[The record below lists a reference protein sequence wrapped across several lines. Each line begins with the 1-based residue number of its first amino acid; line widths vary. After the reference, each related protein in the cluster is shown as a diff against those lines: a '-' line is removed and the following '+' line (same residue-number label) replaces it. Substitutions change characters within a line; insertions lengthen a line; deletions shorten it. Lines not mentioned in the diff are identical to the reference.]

1 MYTVDIDTGGTMT
14 DGLVWDGTTM
24 ATVKVDTTPHDLT
37 VSFRELLGEAAHQL
51 GFGDLRAFLDE
62 VSLIRWSSTITSNTL
77 AERKGAKLGLLV
89 RPGNERSLYGDGP
102 SPAVG
107 TLVAERNVVG
117 VGADA
122 EGQSAD
128 GQAVLEAVRRLLEDG
143 ARRICVSLDSFPETS
158 QEQAVKRIVESQY
171 RDHYLG
177 SVPVLLASDMAQV
190 DDGQT
195 RTHYALINAYVHSQL
210 ASSLFKTE
218 DLLRYEQGWTGALL
232 VGHTNGGV
240 ARVGKTKAVDT
251 IESGPVFGTHAAGW
265 YARRYGLDRVVC
277 LDVGGTTAKASVV
290 EAGEPRYTRDGSLF
304 GIPVRVPLAL
314 LRSAPL
320 GGGSIVRPDGR
331 GGVTLGPES
340 MGAAPGPACYRLG
353 GDQATLTD
361 AFVVL
366 GYLDPAGFLGGRRRL
381 DVDQARAA
389 LERRVA
395 GPLGVSVDDAARR
408 IADAAVGMV
417 AELVGSTMAR
427 AGIDPGEAVLF
438 AYGGNGGLFAA
449 PVAERLSLPGV
460 RIFGLGPVLSAFGS
474 AVSDVVHVYE
484 RSLGVAAAPGRD
496 AVVAA
501 AAEMTA
507 AGRRDLAGE
516 GFDPDEAE
524 TDVELDLHDGG
535 DHRTVRA
542 ASAVQALER
551 LDGAAH
557 VDVVRVRVR
566 RHLAT
571 CQPPPRAGAG
581 RAGAGCADTDRADTD
596 RADTDR
602 ADTDRADTDRADTDR
617 GDTDR
622 GEPTLRT
629 LLLADGGTA
638 RVPVHDWTGLAPG
651 RHVDGPALAAGG
663 SMTCLVPP
671 GWVLDVDDLG
681 DAALRRA
688 RSDREEAQ

>member
-14 DGLVWDGTTM
+14 DGLVWDGETM
-24 ATVKVDTTPHDLT
+24 ITVKVDTTPHDLV
-37 VSFRELLGEAAHQL
+37 VSFRELLSEAGRQL
-51 GFGDLRAFLDE
+51 GHGDLQAFLDE
-62 VSLIRWSSTITSNTL
+62 VALIRWSSTITSNAL

-89 RPGNERSLYGDGP
+89 QPGSERSLYGDGP

-117 VGADA
+117 VDPGAN
-122 EGQSAD
+122 

-158 QEQAVKRIVESQY
+158 QEQAVKRIVETQY

-195 RTHYALINAYVHSQL
+195 RTHYALINAYVHGQL
-210 ASSLFKTE
+210 ANALFTAE

-251 IESGPVFGTHAAGW
+251 IESGPVFGTHAAAW

-290 EAGEPRYTRDGSLF
+290 EAGQPRYTRDGSLF

-320 GGGSIVRPDGR
+320 GGGSVVRPDGR
-331 GGVTLGPES
+331 GGVSLGPES
-340 MGAAPGPACYRLG
+340 MGAAPGPACYGLG

-381 DVDQARAA
+381 DVEAARAA
-389 LERRVA
+389 LETRVA
-395 GPLGVSVDDAARR
+395 GPLGISVEDAARR
-408 IADAAVGMV
+408 IADAAVGTV
-417 AELVGSTMAR
+417 AELAGSAMAR
-427 AGIDPGEAVLF
+427 AGIDPAQAVLF

-449 PVAERLSLPGV
+449 PVAERLSIPGARV
-460 RIFGLGPVLSAFGS
+460 FGLGPVLSAFGS

-484 RSLGVAAAPGRD
+484 RSLGVTAGPGHD

-501 AAEMTA
+501 ADDMTA

-524 TDVELDLHDGG
+524 TEVELDVHDGAEY
-535 DHRTVRA
+535 RTVQGSDA
-542 ASAVQALER
+542 GQALDR
-551 LDGAAH
+551 LDGATH
-557 VDVVRVRVR
+557 VDVARVRVR
-566 RHLAT
+566 RHLAS
-571 CQPPPRAGAG
+571 CEPPPRAA
-581 RAGAGCADTDRADTD
+581 AAADPA
-596 RADTDR
+596 A
-602 ADTDRADTDRADTDR
+602 
-617 GDTDR
+617 
-622 GEPTLRT
+622 PVLRD

-638 RVPVHDWTGLAPG
+638 RVPVYDWSGLGPG
-651 RHVDGPALAAGG
+651 SHVDGPALASGG
-663 SMTCLVPP
+663 SMTCLIPS

-681 DAALRRA
+681 DAALRPGLK
-688 RSDREEAQ
+688 EAQ

>member
-1 MYTVDIDTGGTMT
+1 MYTVDVDTGGTMT

-24 ATVKVDTTPHDLT
+24 VTVKVDTTPHDLT
-37 VSFRELLGEAAHQL
+37 VSFRELLDEAARQL

-89 RPGNERSLYGDGP
+89 RPGSERSLYGDGP

-117 VGADA
+117 VDA
-122 EGQSAD
+122 STDGQSAD
-128 GQAVLEAVRRLLEDG
+128 GHAVLEAVRALLEDG
-143 ARRICVSLDSFPETS
+143 ARRLCVSLDDFPETRR
-158 QEQAVKRIVESQY
+158 ERAVKRIVEAQY

-177 SVPVLLASDMAQV
+177 FVPVLLASDMAQV
-190 DDGQT
+190 DDPQT

-210 ASSLFKTE
+210 ANALFKAE
-218 DLLRYEQGWTGALL
+218 DLLRYEEGWTGALL

-240 ARVGKTKAVDT
+240 ARVGKTKAADT
-251 IESGPVFGTHAAGW
+251 IESGPVFGTHAAAW
-265 YARRYGLDRVVC
+265 YARRYGLGRVVC

-290 EAGEPRYTRDGSLF
+290 EAGQPRYTRDGSLF

-320 GGGSIVRPDGR
+320 GGGSIVRPDGG
-331 GGVTLGPES
+331 GGVSLGPES
-340 MGAAPGPACYRLG
+340 MGAAPGPACYGLG
-353 GDQATLTD
+353 GDEATLTD

-366 GYLDPAGFLGGRRRL
+366 GYLDPAGFLGGRRKL
-381 DVDQARAA
+381 DVEAARAA

-395 GPLGVSVDDAARR
+395 GPLGVSVDDAARKV
-408 IADAAVGMV
+408 ADAAVGTV
-417 AELVGSTMAR
+417 AELVGSALAR

-438 AYGGNGGLFAA
+438 GYGGNGGLFAA
-449 PVAERLSLPGV
+449 PVAERLGIPGARV
-460 RIFGLGPVLSAFGS
+460 FGLGPVLSAFGS

-484 RSLGVAAAPGRD
+484 RNLGVAAAPGRG
-496 AVVAA
+496 AVTAA
-501 AAEMTA
+501 AGDMAA

-516 GFDPDEAE
+516 GFDPNEAE
-524 TDVELDLHDGG
+524 VHVELDVHDS
-535 DHRTVRA
+535 DSRRTVRA
-542 ASAVQALER
+542 GDAEQALAR

-566 RHLAT
+566 RPLAS
-571 CQPPPRAGAG
+571 CQPPPREGAG
-581 RAGAGCADTDRADTD
+581 QT
-596 RADTDR
+596 
-602 ADTDRADTDRADTDR
+602 
-617 GDTDR
+617 
-622 GEPTLRT
+622 EPVMRT
-629 LLLADGGTA
+629 LLLSDGGTA
-638 RVPVHDWTGLAPG
+638 RVPVYDWAGLAPG
-651 RHVDGPALAAGG
+651 RRVGGPALAAGG

-688 RSDREEAQ
+688 GSVPTGARASGEPPRGRSVREEA

>member
-37 VSFRELLGEAAHQL
+37 VSFREILAAAARQL
-51 GFGDLRAFLDE
+51 GFADLRAFLDE

-77 AERKGAKLGLLV
+77 GERKGAKLGLLV
-89 RPGNERSLYGDGP
+89 QPGSERSLYGDGP

-117 VGADA
+117 VDPG
-122 EGQSAD
+122 GG

-143 ARRICVSLDSFPETS
+143 ARRICVSLDSFPETA
-158 QEQAVKRIVESQY
+158 QEQAVKRTVETQY

-177 SVPVLLASDMAQV
+177 SVPVLLASEMAQV
-190 DDGQT
+190 DDGPT
-195 RTHYALINAYVHSQL
+195 RTHYALINAYVHGQL
-210 ASSLFKTE
+210 ASALFTAE

-251 IESGPVFGTHAAGW
+251 IESGPVFGTHAAAW
-265 YARRYGLDRVVC
+265 YARRHGLDQVVC

-290 EAGEPRYTRDGSLF
+290 EAGQPRYTRDGSLF

-320 GGGSIVRPDGR
+320 GGGSVVRPDGR
-331 GGVTLGPES
+331 GGVSLGPES
-340 MGAAPGPACYRLG
+340 MGAAPGPACYGLG

-361 AFVVL
+361 AFLVL
-366 GYLDPAGFLGGRRRL
+366 GYLDPDGFLGGRRRL
-381 DVDQARAA
+381 DAGAARAA
-389 LERRVA
+389 LETRVA

-408 IADAAVGMV
+408 IADAAVGTV

-427 AGIDPGEAVLF
+427 AGFDPAQAVLF

-449 PVAERLSLPGV
+449 PVAERLSIPAARV
-460 RIFGLGPVLSAFGS
+460 FGLGPVLSAFGS

-484 RSLGVAAAPGRD
+484 RSLGVAAGTGRD
-496 AVVAA
+496 AVTAA
-501 AAEMTA
+501 ADDMTA

-516 GFDPDEAE
+516 GFDPDGAE
-524 TDVELDLHDGG
+524 TDVELDVRDG
-535 DHRTVRA
+535 DDYRTVNG
-542 ASAVQALER
+542 ASAPEALAR

-566 RHLAT
+566 RHLAS
-571 CQPPPRAGAG
+571 CEPPPRAGA
-581 RAGAGCADTDRADTD
+581 ADHATPAQRD
-596 RADTDR
+596 
-602 ADTDRADTDRADTDR
+602 
-617 GDTDR
+617 
-622 GEPTLRT
+622 
-629 LLLADGGTA
+629 LLLADGGSA
-638 RVPVHDWTGLAPG
+638 RVPVYDWAGLAPG
-651 RHVDGPALAAGG
+651 SHADGPALAAGG
-663 SMTCLVPP
+663 SMTCLIPP

-681 DAALRRA
+681 DAALRPA
-688 RSDREEAQ
+688 RSAREEAQ

>member
-24 ATVKVDTTPHDLT
+24 VTVKVDTTPHDLT
-37 VSFRELLGEAAHQL
+37 VSFRELLGEAARQL
-51 GFGDLRAFLDE
+51 GFGGDLGAFLDE

-77 AERKGAKLGLLV
+77 GERKGAKLGLLV
-89 RPGNERSLYGDGP
+89 QPGSERSLYGDGP

-107 TLVAERNVVG
+107 TLVAERNVIG
-117 VGADA
+117 VDA
-122 EGQSAD
+122 GPDGQGAD
-128 GQAVLEAVRRLLEDG
+128 GQGVLDAVRRLLEDG
-143 ARRICVSLDSFPETS
+143 ARRICVSLDSFPETR
-158 QEQAVKRIVESQY
+158 QEQAVKRIIETQY

-195 RTHYALINAYVHSQL
+195 RTHYALINAYVHGQL
-210 ASSLFKTE
+210 AASLFKAE
-218 DLLRYEQGWTGALL
+218 DLLRYDEGWTGALL

-251 IESGPVFGTHAAGW
+251 IESGPVFGTHAAAW

-290 EAGEPRYTRDGSLF
+290 EAGEPRYTRDGNVF
-304 GIPVRVPLAL
+304 GIPVRMPLAL
-314 LRSAPL
+314 LRSVPL
-320 GGGSIVRPDGR
+320 GGGSIVRPDGV
-331 GGVTLGPES
+331 GGVRLGPES
-340 MGAAPGPACYRLG
+340 TGAAPGPACYGLG

-361 AFVVL
+361 AFLVL
-366 GYLDPAGFLGGRRRL
+366 GYLEPAGFLGGRRRL

-389 LERRVA
+389 LERRIA

-408 IADAAVGMV
+408 IADAAVGTV
-417 AELVGSTMAR
+417 AELVGSTLAR

-449 PVAERLSLPGV
+449 PVAERLSIASARV
-460 RIFGLGPVLSAFGS
+460 FGLGPVLSAFGS
-474 AVSDVVHVYE
+474 AVSDIVHVYE

-501 AAEMTA
+501 AGDMAA

-524 TDVELDLHDGG
+524 TDTELDVHDGG
-535 DHRTVRA
+535 GRRTVRA
-542 ASAVQALER
+542 RDAGQALAG

-566 RHLAT
+566 RRLQA
-571 CQPPPRAGAG
+571 CEPAPRAAESKN
-581 RAGAGCADTDRADTD
+581 
-596 RADTDR
+596 
-602 ADTDRADTDRADTDR
+602 
-617 GDTDR
+617 
-622 GEPTLRT
+622 EPTNRT
-629 LLLADGGTA
+629 LLLADGGSMRA
-638 RVPVHDWTGLAPG
+638 PVHEWAGLAPG
-651 RHVDGPALAAGG
+651 SRVEGPALAAGG

-671 GWVLDVDDLG
+671 GWVLEVDDLG
-681 DAALRRA
+681 DAALRRTQSA
-688 RSDREEAQ
+688 REEAQ

>member
-1 MYTVDIDTGGTMT
+1 MYTVDVDTGGTMT
-14 DGLVWDGTTM
+14 DGLVWDGTSPSTM
-24 ATVKVDTTPHDLT
+24 VTVKVDTTPHDLT
-37 VSFRELLGEAAHQL
+37 VSFRELLGEAARRL
-51 GFGDLRAFLDE
+51 GFGSDLRAFLDE
-62 VSLIRWSSTITSNTL
+62 VSLIRWSSTITSNAL
-77 AERKGAKLGLLV
+77 GERKGAKLGLLV
-89 RPGNERSLYGDGP
+89 QPGAERSLYGDGP

-117 VGADA
+117 IDA
-122 EGQSAD
+122 GGDGQDAD
-128 GQAVLEAVRRLLEDG
+128 GQAVLEAVRGLLADG
-143 ARRICVSLDSFPETS
+143 ARRICVSLDSFPQTR

-177 SVPVLLASDMAQV
+177 AVPVLLASEMAQV
-190 DDGQT
+190 DDSQT
-195 RTHYALINAYVHSQL
+195 RTHYALINAYVHGQL
-210 ASSLFKTE
+210 ANALFKAE
-218 DLLRYEQGWTGALL
+218 DLLRYEEGWTGALL
-232 VGHTNGGV
+232 VGHTDGGV

-251 IESGPVFGTHAAGW
+251 IESGPVFGTHAAAW
-265 YARRYGLDRVVC
+265 YARRYDLYRVVC

-290 EAGEPRYTRDGSLF
+290 EAGQPRYTRDGSLF

-331 GGVTLGPES
+331 GGVSLGPES
-340 MGAAPGPACYRLG
+340 MGAAPGPACYGLG

-361 AFVVL
+361 ALVVL
-366 GYLDPAGFLGGRRRL
+366 GYLDPDGFLGGRRRL
-381 DVDQARAA
+381 DVDAARAA

-395 GPLGVSVDDAARR
+395 GPLGISVDDAARR
-408 IADAAVGMV
+408 TADAAVGTV
-417 AELVGSTMAR
+417 AELVGSAMAR

-449 PVAERLSLPGV
+449 PVAERLSIPAARV
-460 RIFGLGPVLSAFGS
+460 FGLGPVLSAFGS

-484 RSLGVAAAPGRD
+484 RSLGVTAAQGRD

-501 AAEMTA
+501 AGDMIE

-524 TDVELDLHDGG
+524 TEVELDVRDG
-535 DHRTVRA
+535 DFYRTVRGS
-542 ASAVQALER
+542 SAPDTLEQ

-566 RHLAT
+566 RHLPS
-571 CQPPPRAGAG
+571 CEPPPIQG
-581 RAGAGCADTDRADTD
+581 TDQ
-596 RADTDR
+596 
-602 ADTDRADTDRADTDR
+602 
-617 GDTDR
+617 

-629 LLLADGGTA
+629 VLLADGGTA
-638 RVPVHDWTGLAPG
+638 RVPVYDWAGLGPG
-651 RHVDGPALAAGG
+651 RHLDGPALAAGG

-671 GWVLDVDDLG
+671 GWVLDTDDLG

-688 RSDREEAQ
+688 RSAREEAQ